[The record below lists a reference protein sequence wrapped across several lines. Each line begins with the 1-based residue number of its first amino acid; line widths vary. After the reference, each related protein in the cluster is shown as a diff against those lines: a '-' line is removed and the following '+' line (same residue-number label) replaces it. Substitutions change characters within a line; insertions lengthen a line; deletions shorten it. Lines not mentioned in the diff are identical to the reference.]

1 MKFYDVDDI
10 YVLIVT
16 DGSSSQ
22 YDDDKYISIKKEQA
36 RSIQKI
42 SWIKE
47 YIWLDLPDMKL
58 DTLAHIDLN
67 ISISKVI
74 NNIKP
79 NKLFT
84 HLI

>member
-1 MKFYDVDDI
+1 MQNKYLINYFYDI

-42 SWIKE
+42 S
-47 YIWLDLPDMKL
+47 
-58 DTLAHIDLN
+58 
-67 ISISKVI
+67 
-74 NNIKP
+74 
-79 NKLFT
+79 
-84 HLI
+84 